1 MSKRVRW
8 IAVLVAIVFLAAG
21 TAQAMP
27 RTVKAVR
34 VSESGS
40 TLTRILDWLTK
51 LLQTRNINPGGEMK
65 GVWEGEGSHIDPN
78 GLS

>member
-8 IAVLVAIVFLAAG
+8 IAVLVAIVFLVTG

-27 RTVKAVR
+27 RATGAARISETGGTLGR
-34 VSESGS
+34 V
-40 TLTRILDWLTK
+40 LDWLTTLLSSTPAKK
-51 LLQTRNINPGGEMK
+51 LK
-65 GVWEGEGSHIDPN
+65 GVWGQDGSHIDPN

>member
-8 IAVLVAIVFLAAG
+8 IAMLVAIVFLAAG

-27 RTVKAVR
+27 RMTASPR
-34 VSESGS
+34 VSESRGA
-40 TLTRILDWLTK
+40 LVRILDWLTTFLDSSSAKK
-51 LLQTRNINPGGEMK
+51 LK
-65 GVWEGEGSHIDPN
+65 GVWGKDGSHIDPN